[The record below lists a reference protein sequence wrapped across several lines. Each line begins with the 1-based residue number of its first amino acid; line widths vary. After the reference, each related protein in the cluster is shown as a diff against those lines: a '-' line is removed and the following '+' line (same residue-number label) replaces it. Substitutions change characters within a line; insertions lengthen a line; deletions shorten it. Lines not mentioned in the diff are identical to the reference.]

1 MKPKLLLGLA
11 LVLSGGLFGCATAH
25 YPSAAR
31 QADLL
36 PLYVHYGFVG
46 NNSAHR
52 FLSAR
57 IYLDEAIVVG
67 SEDYL
72 ELKGQVERHG
82 TNLVADLI
90 GNTGQ
95 QSQFYKGNMTLEKPF
110 FAQGGAASG
119 GAGPPFW
126 FVISTNWDC
135 RVILKSVNAELGLTN
150 DPFNHPAAFLTP
162 PVIRNVPKQI
172 DSATGLP
179 TGNLLLDPT
188 TGLPLSPKPK
198 SVNRP

>member
-11 LVLSGGLFGCATAH
+11 LVLSGILFGCLTAH
-25 YPSAAR
+25 HPSAVG
-31 QADLL
+31 QTDLL
-36 PLYVHYGFVG
+36 PLYLHYGFVG
-46 NNSAHR
+46 HDSAHR

-57 IYLDEAIVVG
+57 IYLDEAVVVG

-72 ELKGQVERHG
+72 ELKGQVGQHG

-95 QSQFYKGNMTLEKPF
+95 QSQFYKGNMALEKPF

-135 RVILKSVNAELGLTN
+135 RAILKSVNAGLGLTN
-150 DPFNHPAAFLTP
+150 DPFNHPAAFLPP
-162 PVIRNVPKQI
+162 PVIPNVPKQI

-179 TGNLLLDPT
+179 TGNMLVDPT

-198 SVNRP
+198 K